1 MSTRKQKNHQPS
13 TKKLGKSKRTIEVYN
28 KSWEK
33 YWATRL
39 DKKSIRRDKRTAA
52 QRDYARVIH
61 SSAFRRLQAKTQVLG
76 LGDSD
81 FYRTRLTHSL
91 EVCQIGE
98 GITRS
103 LKRRFHRS
111 RAFSEVLPES
121 EQIRAIC
128 LAHDLGHPPFG
139 HGGEQVL
146 NKIMKDCGGFEGNGQ
161 SLRIMASLPS
171 YHEEYGMNLSRRTL
185 LGVIKYPAT
194 YNETRNLD
202 AYPNG
207 DPANFLAS
215 DFGPPKCYYDE
226 EKWVV
231 DWITEEL
238 KEDWDIIR
246 EATYEGPRKHKT
258 TNYMSLDAKIL
269 EIADDIAYGIHD
281 LEDAISI
288 RFIRRSVFEEKE
300 IKKDLMSCLHFNNSQ
315 YRNFLNSLFSENSFE
330 QKEVIGGLVS
340 MCVRGVKLDSIEYLG
355 LTHPIFYVQAVL
367 SKRYE
372 DLLDILKDVVF
383 HNVIKTPRVQQLEYK
398 GKMIVEK
405 LFDAFEA
412 DPENLLPKEQ
422 FMRYNDPNRK
432 TSRKRVICDYVAGMT
447 DDYAIRR
454 YQQMFIPDL
463 GSVFDHL
470 G

>member
-1 MSTRKQKNHQPS
+1 MNSRRSTRIQASPLRS
-13 TKKLGKSKRTIEVYN
+13 RTRKRKIGVYDKRWN
-28 KSWEK
+28 N
-33 YWATRL
+33 YWQDRL
-39 DKKSIRRDKRTAA
+39 DNTSIRRDNRSSA

-103 LKRRFHRS
+103 LHRRYHS
-111 RAFSEVLPES
+111 RKEFREILPRS

-146 NKIMKDCGGFEGNGQ
+146 NKIMKDDGGFEGNGQ
-161 SLRIMASLPS
+161 SLRIMTHLPS
-171 YHEEYGMNLSRRTL
+171 YHNRYGMNLSRRTL

-194 YNETRNLD
+194 YSEICNAD

-207 DPANFLAS
+207 DKSKFPASEFR
-215 DFGPPKCYYDE
+215 PPKCYYDE
-226 EKWVV
+226 EKCVV
-231 DWITEEL
+231 DWITQDLEDDWEIVKTVFNEEP
-238 KEDWDIIR
+238 K
-246 EATYEGPRKHKT
+246 KHGETK
-258 TNYMSLDAKIL
+258 YMSLDARIL
-269 EIADDIAYGIHD
+269 EIADDIAYGVHD
-281 LEDAISI
+281 LEDAISLK
-288 RFIRRSVFEEKE
+288 FIRRPILAGGKVGNA
-300 IKKDLMSCLHFNNSQ
+300 LRQCLGYNSSE
-315 YRNFLNSLFSENSFE
+315 YGKFLNLLFSNHSFK
-330 QKEVIGGLVS
+330 QKEAIGYLVGL
-340 MCVRGVKLDSIEYLG
+340 CVRSVKLKKIESLD
-355 LTHPIFYVQAVL
+355 LIHPIFYVQAKL
-367 SKRYE
+367 NRE
-372 DLLDILKDVVF
+372 CTELLDILNKVVRE
-383 HNVIKTPRVQQLEYK
+383 NVINTARVQQLEYR

-405 LFDAFEA
+405 LFDAFDA
-412 DPENLLPKEQ
+412 DPSNLLPEDQRK
-422 FMRYNDPNRK
+422 RYYKRK
-432 TSRKRVICDYVAGMT
+432 CSSYRKRVICDYVSGMT

>member
-1 MSTRKQKNHQPS
+1 MTTRRQTSHQSS
-13 TKKLGKSKRTIEVYN
+13 TKKPRNSTGKILVYGTKW
-28 KSWEK
+28 KS
-33 YWATRL
+33 YWADRC
-39 DKKSIRRDKRTAA
+39 DRKSIRKDKRSAA

-98 GITRS
+98 GIARS
-103 LKRRFHRS
+103 LRRRYSHRDEF
-111 RAFSEVLPES
+111 REIIPES

-139 HGGEQVL
+139 HGGEQAL
-146 NKIMKDCGGFEGNGQ
+146 NKIMKDSGGFEGNGQ

-171 YHEEYGMNLSRRTL
+171 YHEKYGMNLSRRTL

-194 YNETRNLD
+194 YSEVYNVD

-207 DPANFLAS
+207 NPDEFPASEFK
-215 DFGPPKCYYDE
+215 PPKCYYDE

-231 DWITEEL
+231 NWITEGL
-238 KEDWDIIR
+238 KKDWDIVR
-246 EATYEGPRKHKT
+246 RVTDKGSEKHKKT
-258 TNYMSLDAKIL
+258 EYMSLDAKIL

-281 LEDAISI
+281 IEDAISI
-288 RFIRRSVFEEKE
+288 RFIRRPVLENAK
-300 IKKDLMSCLHFNNSQ
+300 IKKELMLCLNYNASQ
-315 YRNFLNSLFSENSFE
+315 YRGFLNSLFSENSFK
-330 QKEVIGGLVS
+330 QKEAIGRLVG
-340 MCVRGVKLDSIEYLG
+340 MCVRGVKLKSIESLG

-367 SKRYE
+367 DRRYRI
-372 DLLDILKDVVF
+372 LLDILRDVVF
-383 HNVIKTPRVQQLEYK
+383 ENVIKTPRVQQLEYK

-405 LFDAFEA
+405 LFYAFEA
-412 DPENLLPKEQ
+412 DPKNLLPKEQ
-422 FMRYNDPNRK
+422 FMRYKDPNRK

-454 YQQMFIPDL
+454 YQQMYIPDL